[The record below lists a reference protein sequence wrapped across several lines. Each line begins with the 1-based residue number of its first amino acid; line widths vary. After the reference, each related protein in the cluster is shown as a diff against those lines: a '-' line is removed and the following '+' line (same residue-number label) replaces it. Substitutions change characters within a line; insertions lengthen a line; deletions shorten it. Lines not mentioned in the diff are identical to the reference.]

1 MLLYY
6 LLAFQLLFFQV
17 FSAPTPPTPH
27 IAQPTTYKP
36 GDIVALRP
44 TAYENKYDTNV
55 RRPPALLSLL
65 TESGL
70 KIEFQQKDLPKH
82 PGVILSGPTEK
93 GHYRVAIVSN
103 NPRGSNTRKPIKNF
117 HPDLGGY
124 VDLGVPKV
132 VGHDQLALWL
142 KTKTSMSQTNLDE
155 LKKEISK

>member
-1 MLLYY
+1 MCWMLLYY

-36 GDIVALRP
+36 GDIVALPP
-44 TAYENKYDTNV
+44 TAYEHKYDTNV

-93 GHYRVAIVSN
+93 GHYRVAIVS
-103 NPRGSNTRKPIKNF
+103 STA
-117 HPDLGGY
+117 
-124 VDLGVPKV
+124 V
-132 VGHDQLALWL
+132 VVILENQSR
-142 KTKTSMSQTNLDE
+142 TSIRTSMGMSTLASQRWLAMTN
-155 LKKEISK
+155 